1 MPITR
6 ADKEAQVAELT
17 EKLKRSNSVVVTHYH
32 GLTVRELQEFRKD
45 LHEVEVDYQVAKI
58 SLFNRAAEAAGMKLE
73 GMSGPIAVAIGYGDP
88 VQTSKAVNAF
98 AKDHEAMELVGGVMD
113 GKQVDV
119 ATIKKLAALPGREEL
134 LGKLVGSLSAPPRN
148 LAGALAA
155 IPRSLVYALSA
166 VKEQKA

>member
-1 MPITR
+1 MPISR
-6 ADKEAQVAELT
+6 ADKEAQVASLA

-45 LHEVEVDYQVAKI
+45 LKEVEVDYQVAKI
-58 SLFNRAAEAAGMKLE
+58 SLFHLAAKEAGITLE
-73 GMSGPIAVAIGYGDP
+73 DMEGPIAVAIGYGDP
-88 VQTSKAVNAF
+88 VQTSKAVNSF

-113 GKQVDV
+113 GNQVDV

-155 IPRSLVYALSA
+155 IPRNLVYALNA